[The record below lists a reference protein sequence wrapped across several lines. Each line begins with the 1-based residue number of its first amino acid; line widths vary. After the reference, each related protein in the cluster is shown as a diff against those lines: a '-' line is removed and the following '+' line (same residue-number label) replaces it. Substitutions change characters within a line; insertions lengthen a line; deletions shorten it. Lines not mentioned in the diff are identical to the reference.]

1 MRARSTSRYQ
11 KKIAYRISNGIGTPN
26 SQSRIIFMADLLAWD
41 TDYRS
46 RRRPP
51 QVALR
56 LAKNAPISRVMN
68 NHSAA

>member
-1 MRARSTSRYQ
+1 MLGHSTAVLQ
-11 KKIAYRISNGIGTPN
+11 KKIAYRINNGIGTPN
-26 SQSRIIFMADLLAWD
+26 IQSRIIFMADLLAWD